1 MLPSFPYGKHCF
13 QCLYLVLRCKLCLR
27 YTAGNFNENPG
38 MRALAKILRARAI
51 RAKTKF
57 CEHFQIGWD
66 HSISLN
72 VPFADV
78 IVSLPNGS
86 IETDLYVHQTS
97 EIITNTLVHHAIPI
111 QKEAITFSLALRIR
125 RICSSTSI
133 HTSPY
138 ANFIDTPRKRK

>member
-1 MLPSFPYGKHCF
+1 MP
-13 QCLYLVLRCKLCLR
+13 
-27 YTAGNFNENPG
+27 
-38 MRALAKILRARAI
+38 ALAKILRARAI

-57 CEHFQIGWD
+57 CEHLQIGWH

-72 VPFADV
+72 VPFPGV

-86 IETDLYVHQTS
+86 IETDLYIHQTC

-111 QKEAITFSLALRIR
+111 QKEAITFNLAHRIR